1 MQSLKS
7 VDDSVNE
14 KFTMAALVLTDNK
27 GKYFTAGGNI
37 KIRFNKKAD
46 GNEGNNQY
54 ATFTSSNGVTIEFS
68 CQNTTSN

>member
-46 GNEGNNQY
+46 G
-54 ATFTSSNGVTIEFS
+54 S
-68 CQNTTSN
+68 